1 MNEVRGKRKKSLRVF
16 QNSKNKKIKMNED
29 EIRSRRSSKKSRA
42 YAILKANGTLDRI
55 RAQLQL
61 AIFEGGEEEL
71 GGESDKRRP
80 RVSHDEVRVVLGILN
95 KYNLNATKTV
105 LFKEIGMAQSDIEQK
120 EQSTLPSNEEEEDA
134 YSDDDFDE
142 EEDGFSTPPE
152 EVESS
157 MEENINDL
165 TKQEEDLSSFL
176 SENTSTTINTTSS
189 FPLLLR
195 EETLAAVP
203 ARLSTYDHVINQFST
218 N

>member
-1 MNEVRGKRKKSLRVF
+1 
-16 QNSKNKKIKMNED
+16 MNED
-29 EIRSRRSSKKSRA
+29 EIRSRSKKKKSRA

-61 AIFEGGEEEL
+61 AIFEGEEEEEL

-120 EQSTLPSNEEEEDA
+120 EQSTLPSNEEEEEEDA

-176 SENTSTTINTTSS
+176 SEHTSTTINTTSS